1 MKRVVY
7 ASMLLNDD
15 DEDDDVVEIVEDVPV
30 KQEKQTS
37 AEMSTE
43 PEEDDPAELFDE
55 GEDGGV
61 ESSRSSPMEVDE
73 VEDVRQRPCR

>member
-1 MKRVVY
+1 MP
-7 ASMLLNDD
+7 LGNG

-55 GEDGGV
+55 DEDGRA

-73 VEDVRQRPCR
+73 VEDVQQRPCR